1 MTDLAALVVRMQA
14 DNSQYIKAL
23 DQATSKL
30 NKFSKD
36 QSDLLGDIAK
46 KFAAA
51 FTVEK
56 IAEFSASAI
65 ESAAQLSRF
74 AQSAGVSAE
83 TLGALQV
90 TMAGSGVDA
99 DGLATAFKKLN
110 VAASD
115 AAGDVNSKSAIAFR
129 ILGINIRDA
138 NGDVKDATTLNDEV
152 ADAFSKTAD
161 GANKVALA
169 VALYGKQGQLLIPT
183 LDQGSE
189 ALHNQEQAA
198 IDAGAVLSGPAA
210 AAAEEAEKKFAQLAA
225 TTSGQLKVAIVTAL
239 TPALNDVADA
249 FKTASSNADTFQI
262 IGTVIADVFKG
273 IASVALLAKTG
284 IDLIVGGVQ
293 SIAAYGAAAVQTLK
307 GNTAGAKAI
316 LDDFQAQ
323 EKARLTADVQA
334 QAKLWGSG
342 ADAQIAEAE
351 RGAKG
356 AEDARNG
363 GKGQAPNLEQA
374 VKSNAADQ
382 ALEKFSE
389 GLRVQ
394 AASFGLGSEAA
405 VRYKLSVGDLA
416 KDLAIAG
423 DAGKKAAD
431 AAIAYARA
439 FQFKVDTK
447 TSNDLVKNLTEQVA
461 KLDQSDVA
469 AFKYKITTGELGD
482 AFTRMGAAGAAAQ
495 AKLITLN
502 NTLVDDRDAKEIQKI
517 NDELDKM
524 NGKLVGAAGHA
535 FDLQNKQL
543 TQNLSARGDTA
554 GLARVQAARDAS
566 TAEAAYQELV
576 IKGQKIEA
584 DYAASVAQVQLAQ
597 ANGSI
602 TDLAAQ
608 SQLNDLQKAEIQNLQ
623 GIYTAEKQISDT
635 AGIDKLTQQ
644 TQAFQTSLV
653 DLQKTIDPMTK
664 QIRSDLENDVQQPLL
679 DIETGSKSAKA
690 AFSDFAK
697 SLQKDLL
704 SIVNKDIAQQIFGQG
719 GAGGGVAGLLAS
731 IFGSGG
737 SGAGGGGGA
746 GGSLFQA
753 LGALFG
759 NSGSAGS
766 TSTAGLAE
774 QAIGGGNT
782 TSALLSALGGFAGG
796 GTIGPRGF
804 KVVGENGPELAYAGS
819 QDLHIQPMSSG
830 RNGVQVANTFVL
842 QAPGGTITRQSQG
855 QAAAEAARQLSI
867 AARRNG

>member
-23 DQATSKL
+23 DQATNKL
-30 NKFSKD
+30 SKFSKD
-36 QSDLLGDIAK
+36 QSTLLDDIAK

-51 FTVEK
+51 FTVDK
-56 IAEFSASAI
+56 IIEFSAGAL
-65 ESAAQLSRF
+65 EGAAQLSKF

-83 TLGALQV
+83 TLGALQI
-90 TMAGSGVDA
+90 TMAGSGVDV
-99 DGLATAFKKLN
+99 DGLSTAFKKLN
-110 VAASD
+110 VAAST
-115 AAGDVNSKSAIAFR
+115 AAGDVNSKSAIAFKL
-129 ILGINIRDA
+129 LGINVKDA
-138 NGDVKDATTLNDEV
+138 NGNIKDATTLNDEV
-152 ADAFSKTAD
+152 ADAFANTAD

-183 LDQGSE
+183 LDQGSA
-189 ALHNQEQAA
+189 ALHAQEQAA

-249 FKTASSNADTFQI
+249 FKNASGGSEVFQLAGEGI
-262 IGTVIADVFKG
+262 ALAFRAVASVVAEIGREVETVITAFKG
-273 IASVALLAKTG
+273 
-284 IDLIVGGVQ
+284 VG
-293 SIAAYGAAAVQTLK
+293 AYAAAAAQAVQ
-307 GNTAGAKAI
+307 GNFAEAKAI
-316 LDDFQAQ
+316 IADFDQQ
-323 EKARLTADVQA
+323 NTAVQQKYA
-334 QAKLWGSG
+334 DIQKRIWNQG
-342 ADAQIAEAE
+342 ADDRVAAAQ
-351 RGAKG
+351 RGANG
-356 AEDARNG
+356 EAAANG
-363 GKGQAPNLEQA
+363 GAKPQAGNLEAA

-394 AASFGLGSEAA
+394 AASFGLGAEAA
-405 VRYKLSVGDLA
+405 VRYKLSVGELS
-416 KDLAIAG
+416 KDLALAG

-431 AAIAYARA
+431 SAIAYAKA

-482 AFTRMGAAGAAAQ
+482 AFTRMGAAGQAAQ

-502 NTLVDDRDAKEIQKI
+502 NTLVDDRDAKAIQNI

-524 NGKLVGAAGHA
+524 SGKLVVAAGHA

-554 GLARVQAARDAS
+554 GLARVQAAKDAQV
-566 TAEAAYQELV
+566 AEAAYQELV
-576 IKGQKIEA
+576 IKGQKIES
-584 DYAASVAQVQLAQ
+584 DYAAAVAQVQLAQ
-597 ANGSI
+597 ASGAI

-608 SQLNDLQKAEIQNLQ
+608 SQINDLQKTEIQNLQ
-623 GIYTAEKQISDT
+623 GIYAAEKQISDT

-644 TQAFQTSLV
+644 TQAFSTSLV
-653 DLQKTIDPMTK
+653 DLQKTIDPLTK
-664 QIRSDLENDVQQPLL
+664 QIRGDLENDIQQPLL
-679 DIETGSKSAKA
+679 DVETGAKSAKA
-690 AFSDFAK
+690 AFADFAK
-697 SLQKDLL
+697 SVQKDLL
-704 SIVNKDIAQQIFGQG
+704 SIANKDIAQSLFGQG
-719 GAGGGVAGLLAS
+719 GAGGGLSSLLAG
-731 IFGSGG
+731 IF
-737 SGAGGGGGA
+737 GGGGG
-746 GGSLFQA
+746 GGSSSGGGGGLLSA
-753 LGALFG
+753 LGGLFG
-759 NSGSAGS
+759 HSSSPAS
-766 TSTAGLAE
+766 TSTADLAS
-774 QAIGGGNT
+774 QAIGGSSA
-782 TSALLSALGGFAGG
+782 TSSLLAALGGFAGG

-830 RNGVQVANTFVL
+830 RNGLAVSNTFVL